1 MPKNKNQ
8 SRVVDRSSTKSS
20 AHSKQPST
28 VSGRWLLIA
37 LGITLVAAIF
47 CAWASL
53 ALLFWQ
59 GSWQLLY
66 HPTATVA
73 RTPASVGVPFEP
85 VGFAATETGL
95 LRLQGWWIP
104 AAPNA
109 RFSRYTV
116 LFLHGQNGNLGDQV
130 DALARLHSVGMN
142 ILAFDYRGYGQ
153 SLFERPSKPHWRQ
166 DVEWALGY
174 LTQTR
179 HIDPRT
185 IVLYGNQLGANL
197 ALEVA
202 AAHPEL
208 GGVVLESPLEDPMS
222 AIFNDPRSRLLP
234 AHVLVRDHFDLDAAA
249 AALRIPS
256 LWLSQA
262 KANDG
267 ADTADTLP
275 AFGKVSAPKQA
286 AKSNSSMDFDDALMR
301 WLDGLA
307 AQ

>member
-8 SRVVDRSSTKSS
+8 LRVVDRSSTKLS
-20 AHSKQPST
+20 AHSKQPAT
-28 VSGRWLLIA
+28 VSGRWLMSA
-37 LGITLVAAIF
+37 LGITLVAALF

-73 RTPASVGVPFEP
+73 RTPASVGMPFEP
-85 VGFAATETGL
+85 VGLAATETGQ
-95 LRLQGWWIP
+95 LRLRGWWIP
-104 AAPNA
+104 SAPDA

-116 LFLHGQNGNLGDQV
+116 LFLHGQSGSLGNQV
-130 DALARLHSVGMN
+130 DALARLHSVGAN

-153 SLFERPSKPHWRQ
+153 SQFARPSEARWRE
-166 DVEWALGY
+166 DADWALAY

-179 HIDPRT
+179 HIDPHT

-202 AAHPEL
+202 TAHPEL

-222 AIFNDPRSRLLP
+222 AIFNDPRARLLP
-234 AHVLVRDHFDLDAAA
+234 SHVLVRDRFDLDAAA

-256 LWLSQA
+256 LWLSQP
-262 KANDG
+262 G
-267 ADTADTLP
+267 AGSDELP
-275 AFGKVSAPKQA
+275 AYGKVSAPKQA
-286 AKSNSSMDFDDALMR
+286 AKLNSSMEFGDEFAH

-307 AQ
+307 AR